1 VAAAS
6 RKKFDEGGNGGGLV
20 VYMPNGVDG
29 VKMPAGSYQ
38 KTICFRF
45 VGLALF
51 FPMAMQPNIS
61 TIKRILLVIGSI
73 VEGLK

>member
-1 VAAAS
+1 
-6 RKKFDEGGNGGGLV
+6 
-20 VYMPNGVDG
+20 MPNGVDG

-45 VGLALF
+45 VALF